1 MYATCALCA
10 PHGETLLHESVFSL
24 MSFPITLTLY
34 NKSDYDI
41 RRGIYLLS
49 LVNTTNITFEGRY
62 TLTFPQSAGK
72 YEYTLPQSAGKYE
85 FTLPHSE
92 SN

>member
-1 MYATCALCA
+1 MATIL
-10 PHGETLLHESVFSL
+10 EYSSSNSSIVNTMSVLIFPL
-24 MSFPITLTLY
+24 ISFPITLTLY
-34 NKSDYDI
+34 DKSDYDI

-72 YEYTLPQSAGKYE
+72 YEYTLLQSAGK
-85 FTLPHSE
+85 
-92 SN
+92 